1 MTPKIPRLCGRGLEV
16 LEVATTLVGE
26 YRLAQIVRNAKGV
39 AGSSFLGHR
48 STMWEGA
55 LEI

>member
-1 MTPKIPRLCGRGLEV
+1 VTPKIPRLCGRGLEV